1 MLAGSFSQRMNAA
14 LNKSSTALREK
25 QPQQQQRKQQHPQQL
40 LPTRKIQQPAQP
52 PAALREVSPQR
63 PREAVENL
71 KPIFAGVCISVTG
84 FSKERAEIHTLVSD
98 HGGRFNPNLTREC
111 THLIAEVP
119 SGPKY
124 EFASGSK
131 KIHIVTRDWIADC
144 IRANKLL
151 NEALYTIKPQSKS
164 DVPASAKMSG
174 NACLARCSIF
184 LGEGFGDAQMAHIRK
199 VVRELG
205 GSLPST
211 FDEFVTHL
219 VVAGK
224 QLSDADHCLMRGGMR
239 AVPVVSHTW
248 LRDCYKNHALQPLQ
262 PYLVEQTEGWYRGR
276 QESGGDA
283 SAQQVQSQIRS
294 VRRQS
299 HAVFEVDDFNS
310 GIAEATRPPPP
321 ARQTSA
327 VPNDKEFNFVTFGK
341 GAPASGLV
349 PGPGRPPEPEW
360 SKDLSPVVK
369 SRSLDGKPL
378 SVSIKRGSSVGL
390 RRSLTADIIA
400 VESSFANSTYAHVE
414 PTMMIDQTTYDEAD
428 APPKRPLR
436 PIFVGMTLACTGFEP
451 SHEAAMRDEVERLGG
466 KWRDMRSLE
475 HASGERWLIVPLV
488 SATRHAHN
496 GVQVVSNW
504 WLQRCVYENHLH
516 NPADIVIFRPLE
528 THMPIAGFEKLRIG
542 ISGYQGY
549 EREHIVQ
556 LAMRMGAKCPELFT
570 KQNTHLLCQ
579 PGTDNAKPRKS
590 KDWGIPVVS
599 AEWLYACASQGQL
612 LETLSFGWSS
622 PTPSKT
628 AQSSRTPTLGTART
642 VPKTVPARFD
652 TSAALTSLETPVPPP
667 RRAYAANHSASTSRG
682 AHASRPGSPPSPM
695 SFTKRLGKAVQ
706 HARRR
711 IKSEEDVDDDETPE
725 AARIPARATT
735 PSRSVS
741 PIRRPV
747 PADLLQGVVICFSL
761 RLGSRRNEL
770 LPIARQLNAQ
780 VSSTYS
786 DACTHFIYQSSRA
799 QDQMKECK
807 TARAAGKH
815 VVSPEWLV
823 QCYETGTRVKE
834 GDYPHFFN
842 PNRALAISNPA
853 SQTTVKAT
861 EPRKMKA
868 SPAKRKVATP
878 REVATNVP
886 ADDVGSNGN
895 DHIQRTTSNTSTR
908 SDAPP
913 ANYDVMIDTLMD
925 AKTLRRRS
933 RPNFPP
939 PPDTSRGSDT
949 TDTDSGPTVTSVT
962 VPVLNETAAAS
973 MPVPQKQ
980 SEVRRNLRDEA
991 AAIVYDD
998 PEARIAKRKLMEELE
1013 EPRGK
1018 KAKIDASVLV
1028 ERTVSPGPRF
1038 VLSGVAKSERV
1049 ALTDKIKALG
1059 GTVHDDPWNDSV
1071 THLVVPKLGR
1081 TEKCLAAIASGAWL
1095 VRPGYVRA
1103 CADAGAFVD
1112 EEPWEWTLDG
1122 IITEVGDDD
1131 RWMHKAPRRWR
1142 QELGNSKRSGGP
1154 LEQARPVSRRGAF
1167 EGWQVLIAVNGSRRD
1182 GFQRLLSAGCASVH
1196 VDALAFTQLPRTPT
1210 TFVMTDQSAEALRV
1224 VPALY
1229 DLAASGIPFVNSNY
1243 CGQFLFNEGTAPSW
1257 DEWIVDVLNA

>member
-1 MLAGSFSQRMNAA
+1 MLAGSFSQRTNAA
-14 LNKSSTALREK
+14 LSKSSTALREK
-25 QPQQQQRKQQHPQQL
+25 QPQQQQRRQQHRQQL
-40 LPTRKIQQPAQP
+40 LPSKKNQQ
-52 PAALREVSPQR
+52 PAALREASPQT

-71 KPIFAGVCISVTG
+71 KPIFSGVCISVTG
-84 FSKERAEIHTLVSD
+84 FSTERAEIHTLVSD
-98 HGGRFNPNLTREC
+98 HGGKFNPNLTREC
-111 THLIAEVP
+111 THLIAEAP

-144 IRANKLL
+144 ISADKLL
-151 NEALYTIKPQSKS
+151 NEALYSIKPKSKS
-164 DVPASAKMSG
+164 DVPASAKMPSS
-174 NACLARCSIF
+174 ACLARCSIF
-184 LGEGFGDAQMAHIRK
+184 LGEGFGDAQLTHIRK

-205 GSLPST
+205 GSLPTT

-224 QLSDADHCLMRGGMR
+224 KLSDADHRLMRGGMR

-283 SAQQVQSQIRS
+283 GGQQVPMRNA
-294 VRRQS
+294 RRQS
-299 HAVFEVDDFNS
+299 HAVFEVDDFGN
-310 GIAEATRPPPP
+310 GIADATKLPPP

-327 VPNDKEFNFVTFGK
+327 VPDDKEFNFVTFGK
-341 GAPASGLV
+341 GAPAAGSV

-360 SKDLSPVVK
+360 SNDLSPVVK
-369 SRSLDGKPL
+369 SRSLDGKP
-378 SVSIKRGSSVGL
+378 SASGKRGSSMGL

-400 VESSFANSTYAHVE
+400 VESSFANSTYAHIE
-414 PTMMIDQTTYDEAD
+414 PTMMIDQTTYHEAD
-428 APPKRPLR
+428 ALPKQPLR
-436 PIFVGMTLACTGFEP
+436 PIFAGMTLACTGFES
-451 SHEAAMRDEVERLGG
+451 SHENDMRVKVESLGG
-466 KWRDMRSLE
+466 TWCDMRSLE
-475 HASGERWLIVPLV
+475 HAGGERWLIVPLV
-488 SATRHAHN
+488 SATRHSHN
-496 GVQVVSNW
+496 GVRVVSNW
-504 WLQRCVYENHLH
+504 WLQRCVDENHMH

-528 THMPIAGFEKLRIG
+528 THMPIAGFEKLKIG
-542 ISGYQGY
+542 ISGYQDY
-549 EREHIVQ
+549 ERVHIGQ
-556 LAMRMGAKCPELFT
+556 LARRMGAKFTEMFT
-570 KQNTHLLCQ
+570 KANTHLLCK

-590 KDWGIPVVS
+590 RDWGIPVVS
-599 AEWLYACASQGQL
+599 AEWLYACASKGQL
-612 LETLSFGWSS
+612 LETVGFNWSS
-622 PTPSKT
+622 PDTPKT
-628 AQSSRTPTLGTART
+628 AQLSRAPTPGIART
-642 VPKTVPARFD
+642 GPKSVQARFD
-652 TSAALTSLETPVPPP
+652 TAAALTSLETPAPPP
-667 RRAYAANHSASTSRG
+667 RRAPAANYSASTSR
-682 AHASRPGSPPSPM
+682 AACAPTPASPPSPM

-725 AARIPARATT
+725 AAQIPTRAAT

-741 PIRRPV
+741 PTRRPV

-770 LPIARQLNAQ
+770 LPIARQLGAQ

-799 QDQMKECK
+799 QEQMKECK
-807 TARAAGKH
+807 MARAAGKH

-823 QCYETGTRVKE
+823 QCCETGTRVKE

-861 EPRKMKA
+861 ESRNVKA
-868 SPAKRKVATP
+868 SPSKRKVAAL
-878 REVATNVP
+878 REAPAATVP
-886 ADDVGSNGN
+886 ADYVGSNGN

-933 RPNFPP
+933 RPSFPP

-949 TDTDSGPTVTSVT
+949 TDTDSGPTVTSVAG
-962 VPVLNETAAAS
+962 PAPSETAAALH
-973 MPVPQKQ
+973 MPQKQ
-980 SEVRRNLRDEA
+980 TEVRRNLRDEA

-998 PEARIAKRKLMEELE
+998 PEARIAKRKLMEQLE
-1013 EPRGK
+1013 EPHGK
-1018 KAKIDASVLV
+1018 KAKMEASVVV
-1028 ERTVSPGPRF
+1028 EPTVSAGPRF
-1038 VLSGVAKSERV
+1038 VLSGVTKSERV
-1049 ALTDKIKALG
+1049 ALTEKIKALG

-1122 IITEVGDDD
+1122 ISTEVGDDD

-1142 QELGNSKRSGGP
+1142 QELGNSKRSGRP
-1154 LEQARPVSRRGAF
+1154 LEQARPVNRRGAF

-1196 VDALAFTQLPRTPT
+1196 LDALAFTQLPRTPM
-1210 TFVMTDQSAEALRV
+1210 TFVMTDQSAEALCV

-1229 DLAASGIPFVNSNY
+1229 DLAASGMPFVNSNY

-1257 DEWIVDVLNA
+1257 DEWIVDVLNAMAARRA